1 MLKISR
7 LADYAVV
14 LMHRL
19 SMDTSKTY
27 SASELADRCH
37 VPAPTVSKVLKLL
50 SDAKL
55 ITSIRGA
62 QGGYHLMKDPA
73 AISIADVLL
82 AIDGEMAL
90 TDCSLSDST
99 CSLLKHC
106 ELRSNWRYIND
117 QVNQLLAK
125 ISLLDMQSSVAS
137 ER

>member
-19 SMDTSKTY
+19 SVDTSKTY
-27 SASELADRCH
+27 SANELADRCH

-55 ITSIRGA
+55 VMSIRGV
-62 QGGYHLMKDPA
+62 QGGYHLVKDPA
-73 AISIADVLL
+73 SISIADVLL

-90 TDCSLSDST
+90 TDCSLADST
-99 CSLLKHC
+99 CGLLEYC

-117 QVNQLLAK
+117 QVSQLLSK
-125 ISLLDMQSSVAS
+125 ISLLDMQSSAVR

>member
-19 SMDTSKTY
+19 SVDSSKTY
-27 SASELADRCH
+27 SANGLADRCH
-37 VPAPTVSKVLKLL
+37 IPAPTVSKVLKLL

-55 ITSIRGA
+55 VTSVRGV

-99 CSLLKHC
+99 CGLLKHC

-117 QVNQLLAK
+117 QVSQLLAK
-125 ISLLDMQSSVAS
+125 ISLLDMQSSVAN

>member
-19 SMDTSKTY
+19 SIDTSKTY
-27 SASELADRCH
+27 SANELADRCH

-55 ITSIRGA
+55 VTSVRGV
-62 QGGYHLMKDPA
+62 QGGYYLA
-73 AISIADVLL
+73 RLAQEISIADILL
-82 AIDGEMAL
+82 AIDGDMAL
-90 TDCSLSDST
+90 TDCSLTDST

-117 QVNQLLAK
+117 QVSQLLST
-125 ISLLDMQSSVAS
+125 ISILDMQSSVVR